1 MARNRHLSRPA
12 GAVTSP
18 AQLAGLML
26 RRVDGALEEAFR
38 AHSWATRRLLEFC
51 QELTPEQMAAGRN
64 DATGWSVL
72 ETFSHLVSA
81 DGYYVGS
88 LDGSGRPVPKW
99 NEPDEPAWSTDALVE
114 RSARLSGLWET
125 YLKTGDDAERLVM
138 LDEGTFECRAGVI
151 VAHALHHGDLH
162 REQICS
168 ILRRIGLEPPDLQPW
183 EYAIDKGRA
192 RFVSSA

>member
-1 MARNRHLSRPA
+1 MK
-12 GAVTSP
+12 
-18 AQLAGLML
+18 AGLKVL
-26 RRVDGALEEAFR
+26 NQPCCAPGAPPLPR
-38 AHSWATRRLLEFC
+38 
-51 QELTPEQMAAGRN
+51 
-64 DATGWSVL
+64 
-72 ETFSHLVSA
+72 
-81 DGYYVGS
+81 
-88 LDGSGRPVPKW
+88 
-99 NEPDEPAWSTDALVE
+99 
-114 RSARLSGLWET
+114 
-125 YLKTGDDAERLVM
+125 DDAERLVM